1 MKTALIAMSARR
13 ITKEGITQ
21 IKGMEINKM
30 KKYTLDQVLTM
41 SEAAER
47 YDINLDTLKSRL
59 KPSLAGQDRLDQ
71 WQKQGIIKKSG
82 KTWLITED
90 FLKIIS
96 II

>member
-1 MKTALIAMSARR
+1 
-13 ITKEGITQ
+13 
-21 IKGMEINKM
+21 M
-30 KKYTLDQVLTM
+30 KKYTLNQVLTI

-47 YDINLDTLKSRL
+47 YDINLETLKSRL
-59 KPSLAGQDRLDQ
+59 KPSVAGQDRLDQ
-71 WQKQGIIKKSG
+71 WQKQGVIKKSC